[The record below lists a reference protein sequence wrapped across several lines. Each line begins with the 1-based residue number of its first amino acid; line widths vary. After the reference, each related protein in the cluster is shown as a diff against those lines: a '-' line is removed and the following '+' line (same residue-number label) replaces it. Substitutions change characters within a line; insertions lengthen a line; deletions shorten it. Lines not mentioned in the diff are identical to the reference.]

1 MSPQEGPVMAVSRSE
16 LAFAE
21 ELLCGLGDLSS
32 KRMFGGA
39 GLYSQGVMFAA
50 LMDETIYLKAD
61 EALKRD
67 LAAEGSA
74 PWIYTYPQGP
84 KAGVSM
90 EMGYMSLPESAMDD
104 PAMACAWARRAVDV
118 ALKAQAAK
126 PASRRLGR
134 AGSAP

>member
-1 MSPQEGPVMAVSRSE
+1 MAVSASE

-21 ELLCGLGDLSS
+21 ELFSSLGGVSA

-50 LMDETIYLKAD
+50 LMDEAIYLKAD

-67 LAAEGSA
+67 LAAEGAS

-90 EMGYMSLPESAMDD
+90 EMGYMSLPESALDD
-104 PAMACAWARRAVDV
+104 PGAACAWARRAVDV
-118 ALKAQAAK
+118 ALKAQTAK
-126 PASRRLGR
+126 PAKRRLGP
-134 AGSAP
+134 AL